1 MTKQEIFEFINKNQA
16 CYLATNNSDKPCVR
30 GMLIYRA
37 DNRGIIF
44 HTGATK
50 DVFKQLQ
57 NNPHVEI
64 CFSNNNF
71 QELIQIRVSGIAVLE
86 NDIKLKEEIV
96 TKRPFLKP
104 MIEQF
109 GYEFLAVF
117 RVRELVAHVWTM
129 AANLAP
135 KEYIRLD

>member
-1 MTKQEIFEFINKNQA
+1 MTQQEIFEFMNKNQA
-16 CYLATNNSDKPCVR
+16 CYLATSNGNKPCVR

-50 DVFKQLQ
+50 DIFKQLQ
-57 NNPHVEI
+57 KNPNVEL

-96 TKRPFLKP
+96 TNRPFLKP
-104 MIEQF
+104 MVEQF

-117 RVRELVAHVWTM
+117 KVQELVANVWIM
-129 AANLAP
+129 ATNLAP
-135 KEYIRLD
+135 KEYIKLN